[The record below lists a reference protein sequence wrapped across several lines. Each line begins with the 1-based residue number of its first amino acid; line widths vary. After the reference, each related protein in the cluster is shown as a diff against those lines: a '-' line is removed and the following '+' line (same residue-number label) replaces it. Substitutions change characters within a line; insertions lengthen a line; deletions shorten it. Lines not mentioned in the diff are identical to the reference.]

1 MKSQFVENYKNKFVN
16 EFKNIGINKDLAER
30 VYTSRLLGNNKDLVL
45 HGGGN
50 TSVKSIAR
58 DTQGE
63 KHDVIFIKG
72 SGSDLSSIKPEDFP
86 AVKLNPLKKIIQ
98 KNNVTDDEMV
108 KFLRQNLIDSSSP
121 NPSVET
127 LVHSIINEKFV
138 DHTHSNAILEI
149 TNRKDGYNLCKK
161 IFGNKIIIIPY
172 VMPGFLLAR
181 KVSQLYKSS
190 PQIHGMI
197 LYRHGIF
204 SYGATAKESYNRM
217 IKLVSMAEKYLS
229 TEKTKKIK
237 KINEKNITFK
247 SPDIAPLIRGAI
259 SHNKSYILNFRTNQ
273 ALLDVINIKDA
284 KKILSRGVVTPDHVI
299 RTKPKYLVINIDDCR
314 NHRSLEIKLKKEIS
328 RYSKNYVQYFKT
340 YNKFKNQNILLDPI
354 PQIIVIQNLGLFSV
368 GINLAQ
374 AVINGDVA
382 EAAIKIIG
390 SIEKRS
396 KFKSISMKDIF
407 NVEYWSLEQAKIK
420 KDAKPLSGKVT
431 LVTGGT
437 GVIGLA
443 TAKKF
448 KKMGSEVIIIDINR
462 KKILSEKNKGNFDAY
477 YCDVRK
483 RKEFKKILNN
493 LRKKYGGI
501 DIVISNAGNAIQNE
515 ISTVSDAELKKSF
528 ETNFFSH
535 QIVAS
540 ESVEIMKMQKKGG
553 CLLFNISKQAIN
565 PGFNFGPYGLPK
577 SALMSLCRQYALEYG
592 SIGIRSNGVNADRI
606 VSGLLTK
613 EMIKKRA
620 KSRNIRA
627 EEYLKG
633 NLLKKQVLAEDVADA
648 FYNLSISEKTTAAV
662 FSVDGGNIEASM
674 R

>member
-368 GINLAQ
+368 GINLDQ